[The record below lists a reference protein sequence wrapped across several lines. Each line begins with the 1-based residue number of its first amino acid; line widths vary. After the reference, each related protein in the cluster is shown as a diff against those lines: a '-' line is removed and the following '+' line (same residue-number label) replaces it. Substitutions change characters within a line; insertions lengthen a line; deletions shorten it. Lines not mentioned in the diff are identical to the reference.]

1 MKALVF
7 TLFLLPTTR
16 VFALDILPY
25 M

>member
-7 TLFLLPTTR
+7 TLFLLATTR